1 MEMTRHVFRI
11 SKILHRAFQNQ
22 GYMISKSVA
31 IDQYYIYKSS
41 TYGGRKFD
49 GFGNPE
55 TMAWVSSGIDE
66 SKTCGLGM
74 FDSRMF

>member
-1 MEMTRHVFRI
+1 
-11 SKILHRAFQNQ
+11 
-22 GYMISKSVA
+22 MISKSVA

-55 TMAWVSSGIDE
+55 TMAWVSSGIYE
-66 SKTCGLGM
+66 SKTCCLGM
-74 FDSRMF
+74 FYSRMF